1 MGKRKLEYRQI
12 SAKFRLIISPILSA
26 YSASISELK
35 KNPSKLIE
43 RAGGESV
50 AILNHNKPTAYLIP
64 AETFEWIS
72 NMIEDQELRDIIEQR
87 EEEKAQARKVSLDEL

>member
-87 EEEKAQARKVSLDEL
+87 EEEKAQAREVSLDEL